1 MKPEKLVVSAFGP
14 YAAETVIDFT
24 KLGERGLYLIT
35 GDTGAG
41 KTTIFDAITF
51 ALYGEASGAVREAG
65 MFQSKYAKT
74 GTPTFVELTFS
85 SHGKRYCVRRNPE
98 YVRPKGRGQG
108 MTTQMAKAELQFFD
122 GRQPVTKTGEV
133 TRAVEKILGL
143 TYGQFTQIAMIAQ
156 GDFQRL
162 LLADTVERGKIFR
175 QIFHTELYQELQ
187 ERLREAKNACDGE
200 YKEIKRSIGQSMGGV
215 ACPGSPDLEE
225 RLSELKKVKFEGQVE
240 NGLKLLE
247 EIMERGETQ
256 LRDMDTSLS
265 ELDGKIRDQAGY
277 LERLRQNENRKALLA
292 DKEKEQEAFLADLE
306 RVQNMREHANQAGG
320 EIDALERTLTECQHR
335 AERYVE
341 LSEKEQ
347 HSGAL
352 QVKQDQEKAELS
364 ELSLKTAKL
373 EAEISE
379 KQVRKGSLAAIGEE
393 RERLLGRTER
403 TGSRK
408 QEIDRG
414 LQEIRTA
421 VSEQTQSRESVDGID
436 VRLDAIGEELSK
448 AEEAVGAMEGLD
460 VRLSVLSGRR
470 QELESQRTRLLDD
483 YDGWKRAKKEF
494 MEQEQSRLALEEQ
507 EEAEKS
513 RRDLLERKLE
523 AQKGIEVRERELSH
537 EAEAWEERKR
547 LSDSLKEQI
556 GAGKAQVRLAEEARL
571 SAENELGRIQEKKQ
585 RLNGQKEEVL
595 RAERRLSAWEQER
608 IRLSEREQAV
618 KRLSEKMK
626 SLDMLL
632 EQQGRRREEYVEA
645 SAAHGRAL
653 TEYVQTEQEF
663 YDAQAGILARKLVE
677 GEKCPVCGAVHHP
690 SPAAFCDGAPEK
702 EEVEEKRKTADLAKE
717 RMAEASA
724 AVQQGEMW
732 IQEKRAEIS
741 KDGEELF
748 GAEESDEKPEDSF
761 YANKTEKE
769 SERLRR
775 QIEGGDRDADAMAG
789 LIGKGPE
796 TDACLERLEKE
807 LIGQERCLQEAR
819 ERLAAARTALE
830 AVVRQQEIFLE
841 ELPEGMDVSEGLRKA
856 KAQLEQV
863 KEEEK
868 RYRRDLEEL
877 DKARKELE
885 RLRGELGTCRQAAGT
900 EHGRIQALEQQ
911 IRMELP
917 KIETLTDAWRDVKP
931 REDGVDESRWT
942 DRIES
947 ALLMA
952 AESVNEMGQKE
963 ERVKG
968 MLKERSVLQKQI
980 KDLEEARETCR
991 KDREVCLRKLEG
1003 CGERVRQSRTRL
1015 AANVSEAL
1023 QLLKEGAEVPAEPK
1037 KGAEV
1042 PAEPAKTD
1050 PCPEYV
1056 QYMQACEKTDMP
1068 EDSADAVSKALA
1080 RVLTALKE
1088 ALAKN
1093 REKQEELLCLET
1105 EIPAL
1110 EAELSA
1116 CQKTMEERRLRLAR
1130 METEHAGLMEQ
1141 ADAVRALLGAMTKEE
1156 NESVE
1161 RGAKERLA
1169 GLVKE
1174 REQAEE
1180 LYQKQLRI
1188 QAGFKEAIRGL
1199 KEQIDPAL
1207 TETLES
1213 AEQRLQE
1220 WEAEREKH
1228 KEQRAKQYADCSTN
1242 RQIYETVL
1250 TRRGEMV
1257 EAERKYSWLRA
1268 LSDTANGNL
1277 SGKHKVELE
1286 TYVQM
1291 TYFDRILRKA
1301 NVRLMTMTGGQYEL
1315 VRKREQDSKVGK
1327 VGLDLNVIDHYNGTE
1342 RSVKTLSGGESFT
1355 ASLSLALGLSDEIQ
1369 MSAGGIQ
1376 LDAMFVDEGFGT
1388 LDEEALNQA
1397 MKALNGLA
1405 EGSRLVG
1412 IISHVAELKERVD
1425 KKIVVTKERGGAG
1438 LGSRVEVQA

>member
-24 KLGERGLYLIT
+24 KFGERGLYLIT

-65 MFQSKYAKT
+65 MFQSKYAKA

-122 GRQPVTKTGEV
+122 GRPPVTKTGEV

-175 QIFHTELYQELQ
+175 QIFHTELYQGLQ

-306 RVQNMREHANQAGG
+306 RVQNMREYANQAGG
-320 EIDALERTLTECQHR
+320 EIDALERTLTECRQR

-352 QVKQDQEKAELS
+352 KVKQDQEKAELS

-393 RERLLGRTER
+393 RERLLGRAER

-421 VSEQTQSRESVDGID
+421 VSEQTQTRESVDGIE

-448 AEEAVGAMEGLD
+448 AEETVGAMEGLD

-547 LSDSLKEQI
+547 LSDSLKKQI

-571 SAENELGRIQEKKQ
+571 LAENELGRIKEEKQ
-585 RLNGQKEEVL
+585 RLNGQKEEIL
-595 RAERRLSAWEQER
+595 RAERRLSGWEQER
-608 IRLSEREQAV
+608 MRLSEREQAV

-748 GAEESDEKPEDSF
+748 GAEESDEKQEDSF

-769 SERLRR
+769 SERLLR
-775 QIEGGDRDADAMAG
+775 QIEGGDRDADVMAD
-789 LIGKGPE
+789 LIRKGPE
-796 TDACLERLEKE
+796 TDAGLERLEKE
-807 LIGQERCLQEAR
+807 LVGQERCLQEAR

-830 AVVRQQEIFLE
+830 AAVRQQEEFLE
-841 ELPEGMDVSEGLRKA
+841 ELPEGMDVSEGLKEARV
-856 KAQLEQV
+856 QLKQV
-863 KEEEK
+863 KEETK
-868 RYRRDLEEL
+868 QYRKDSEAL

-885 RLRGELGTCRQAAGT
+885 RLRGELGACGQAAGT
-900 EHGRIQALEQQ
+900 EHGRMQTLEQQ

-917 KIETLTDAWRDVKP
+917 EIETLTDAWRDVKP
-931 REDGVDESRWT
+931 QGDRADESRWT

-952 AESVNEMGQKE
+952 AESVDEMGQEE
-963 ERVKG
+963 ERVKE
-968 MLKERSVLQKQI
+968 MLRERSVLQKQI

-991 KDREVCLRKLEG
+991 KDREACLRKLEG
-1003 CGERVRQSRTRL
+1003 CGERVRQSRARL
-1015 AANVSEAL
+1015 AANVSGAL
-1023 QLLKEGAEVPAEPK
+1023 RLLKEGAE
-1037 KGAEV
+1037 G

-1050 PCPEYV
+1050 PRPEYV

-1068 EDSADAVSKALA
+1068 EDSADTVSKALA
-1080 RVLTALKE
+1080 RVLTALEE

-1093 REKQEELLCLET
+1093 REKQEELLCLER

-1141 ADAVRALLGAMTKEE
+1141 ADAVRALLGVMTKEE

-1301 NVRLMTMTGGQYEL
+1301 NVRLMTMTSGQYEL

-1425 KKIVVTKERGGAG
+1425 KKIVVTKERGGEG